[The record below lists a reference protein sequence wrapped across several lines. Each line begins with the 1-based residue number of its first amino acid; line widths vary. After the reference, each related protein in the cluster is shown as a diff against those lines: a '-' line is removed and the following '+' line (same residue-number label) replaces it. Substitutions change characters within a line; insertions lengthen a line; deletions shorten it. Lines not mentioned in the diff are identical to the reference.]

1 MQKLSCSTVWR
12 EGGGCGTR
20 YGIIIIIRAASLK
33 SGKGSKGERVRK
45 REGAASKVAV
55 NNCQN
60 YLRMLCSE
68 SLPAWQGQGEGR
80 RCRSS
85 AKTKAAATKAKATAA
100 AMHASIVVV
109 AAASNV
115 ALIRSIKGA
124 TTTVKQ
130 SVCSAPL
137 TLSACKL

>member
-33 SGKGSKGERVRK
+33 SGKGSKRE

-68 SLPAWQGQGEGR
+68 SLPAWQGQGEGS

-85 AKTKAAATKAKATAA
+85 AKTKTAATKAKATAA
-100 AMHASIVVV
+100 AMHASIVVVV

>member
-33 SGKGSKGERVRK
+33 SGKGPKGERGRE

-85 AKTKAAATKAKATAA
+85 AKTKAAATKAKAAAA

-109 AAASNV
+109 VAASNV